1 MPSTGRG
8 LTKAETRRML
18 GLPMGNRP
26 HGRIAI
32 FTVLLVAAAAF
43 PALASGRTV
52 EVNGAPYWHGKV
64 INVGGLGW
72 GTAYGVCPAG
82 PIEISS
88 GASDLSDRTLIGTV
102 PSTSVVPISGGF
114 ATDVRLLDR
123 RRAGS
128 ATIRLTQEERDYSLR
143 GGCGPPHT
151 TQVERRIG
159 TTRPP
164 PDAPCTHE
172 TDCAVPE
179 PHITLSHFP
188 GELPAGSSLP
198 PPSPVCPLSGCVR
211 TDPEP
216 LYGFSP
222 GEALWLQGSGFPGTL
237 YTFREGCTQIG
248 SSNAITFAMI
258 DHSGTGFPLGTGDSG
273 EPGSSWNLDDGG
285 TFQTPARVVLPARG
299 LAYGRAVI
307 TAVRTGYAGDPVC
320 GQVASAPFA
329 INRAQPTVTLL
340 TSAVPGSRVVVQG
353 ANWGTNA
360 CDAKVELIESIGKT
374 QRVLGKASPG
384 DLGAFTTEVA
394 VKSLSG
400 AGELEISA
408 RQVSGLELA
417 DERGRPAKSKC
428 INKPRIA
435 KEFNSDPAAVAPPV
449 VPPPTDPPPTD
460 PPPTPVPTV
469 AVTFSNPSNLHV
481 TGTEWDPTV
490 CPSGIQPVQIADTD
504 PRLAKPL
511 SLGSAIPG
519 SAGDIVADLAP
530 QAAKAGDAITA
541 TQTHCDGSSSGASTT
556 IG

>member
-1 MPSTGRG
+1 
-8 LTKAETRRML
+8 ML
-18 GLPMGNRP
+18 GPPMGSRP

-32 FTVLLVAAAAF
+32 ITVLLVTACAF

-52 EVNGAPYWHGKV
+52 EVNGAPFWHDKV

-88 GASDLSDRTLIGTV
+88 GPSEFSSLTVIGTV
-102 PSTSVVPISGGF
+102 PSTSVIPISGGF

-151 TQVERRIG
+151 TQVERRID

-164 PDAPCTHE
+164 PDAPCTHV
-172 TDCAVPE
+172 TDCAAPE
-179 PHITLSHFP
+179 PHLTISRSP
-188 GELPAGSSLP
+188 GGLPENASLP
-198 PPSPVCPLSGCVR
+198 PPTPVCPLEGCSR
-211 TDPEP
+211 TDPES

-222 GEALWLQGSGFPGTL
+222 GDALWLQGSGFPGTF
-237 YTFREGCTQIG
+237 YTFREGCTRFG
-248 SSNAITFAMI
+248 SGNAITFAMI
-258 DHSGTGFPLGTGDSG
+258 DHSGTGFPLGTGDRG
-273 EPGSSWNLDDGG
+273 ESGSSWNLDDGG
-285 TFQTPARVVLPARG
+285 FFQQPARVVLPARG

-307 TAVRTGYAGDPVC
+307 TAVRTGYAGDSVC
-320 GQVASAPFA
+320 GQVAAAPFA

-340 TSAVPGSRVVVQG
+340 TTAVPGSRVVVQG

-360 CDAKVELIESIGKT
+360 CDAKVELVESVGNNE
-374 QRVLGKASPG
+374 RVLGKASPG
-384 DLGAFTTEVA
+384 DLGAFSADVA

-400 AGELEISA
+400 SGELGISA
-408 RQVSGLELA
+408 RQASGLELA

-428 INKPRIA
+428 VDKPRTTH
-435 KEFNSDPAAVAPPV
+435 EFESDPAEVAPPI
-449 VPPPTDPPPTD
+449 VPPPTVPPPTD

-469 AVTFSNPSNLHV
+469 AVGFSNPSNLHV
-481 TGTEWDPTV
+481 TGTQWDPAA
-490 CPSGIQPVQIADTD
+490 CPGGIQPVQIADTD
-504 PRLAKPL
+504 PRLATPL
-511 SLGSAIPG
+511 SLGSAIPD

-541 TQTHCDGSSSGASTT
+541 TQTHCDGSSSTASTT